1 MQVAEALTSDI
12 AAGRL
17 APGAALPGEHQLAR
31 RFQVSRGTVRHA
43 LMVLRERQLVT
54 AARRG
59 AGTFVTY
66 DHRVLSFDLG
76 FSRALEQHGV
86 RVVTEVLRAGDV
98 VTDYALMRRL
108 QLTEPRFLC
117 FDRRR
122 RLPDGSYLSVEASR
136 VPLTPATEPLGDLD
150 LGSESLVTALARVG
164 LVASRQ
170 EIEVE
175 APDGAGSGLSLIP
188 PTRMLRLTRIL
199 RQWDGQ
205 LVEFVQSWLHP
216 DHFAIHISAGM
227 PGAIALAAKVTD
239 DEP

>member
-1 MQVAEALTSDI
+1 
-12 AAGRL
+12 
-17 APGAALPGEHQLAR
+17 
-31 RFQVSRGTVRHA
+31 
-43 LMVLRERQLVT
+43 
-54 AARRG
+54 
-59 AGTFVTY
+59 
-66 DHRVLSFDLG
+66 
-76 FSRALEQHGV
+76 
-86 RVVTEVLRAGDV
+86 
-98 VTDYALMRRL
+98 
-108 QLTEPRFLC
+108 
-117 FDRRR
+117 
-122 RLPDGSYLSVEASR
+122 
-136 VPLTPATEPLGDLD
+136 LD